1 MPANPYATPSAGIT
15 MPGVSGPPAPPGA
28 GAPYLPPAPAPPPKN
43 NTPLIIGLVV
53 GVLALCMLGT
63 VGVVVGGIFFL
74 NNKRTPG
81 THALAPD
88 DRPSSTANTYP
99 PLPTQATTPALPPAP
114 VTVGQCISVDE
125 QGDYLGIGNCNGTS
139 GTYRVLS
146 VDSSQGSCADPQSP
160 FITVDGYRLCLEL
173 YLVRTYCYKFPQGNG
188 WIVGAT
194 ACKAKGTV
202 VVVDIVPN
210 ASNGNNCTRDYQ
222 WNRWYRFTHPTV
234 VYCVMQY

>member
-1 MPANPYATPSAGIT
+1 
-15 MPGVSGPPAPPGA
+15 MPGVSGPPAPPGP
-28 GAPYLPPAPAPPPKN
+28 GGPYLPPAPAPRPKN
-43 NTPLIIGLVV
+43 NNSLIIGLVV

-63 VGVVVGGIFFL
+63 VGVFGGIYFL

-88 DRPSSTANTYP
+88 DTPAAANTYA
-99 PLPTQATTPALPPAP
+99 PLPTQATTRALPPAP
-114 VTVGQCISVDE
+114 VRVGQCIAVDE

-146 VDSSQGSCADPQSP
+146 VDSAQGSCADPQSS
-160 FITVDGYRLCLEL
+160 FITVDSYRLCLEP

-188 WIVGAT
+188 WIVAAT

-202 VVVDIVPN
+202 AVVDIVPN
-210 ASNGNNCTRDYQ
+210 ASNGDSCTRDYK